1 LYFRGF
7 FKGEWGYILLRVLC
21 ILQIQLCG
29 KDPSHDRTIT
39 EYEGGS
45 KSTQMSFALSG
56 QGLIDQ
62 GINCIIRG
70 TPSNNQRQNASEI
83 YLVTRN

>member
-1 LYFRGF
+1 MC
-7 FKGEWGYILLRVLC
+7 LLRVLC
-21 ILQIQLCG
+21 ILQIQHCG

-39 EYEGGS
+39 EYEGGN

-62 GINCIIRG
+62 GVNCIIRC
-70 TPSNNQRQNASEI
+70 TRSNTQRQNASEI
-83 YLVTRN
+83 YLSTRN